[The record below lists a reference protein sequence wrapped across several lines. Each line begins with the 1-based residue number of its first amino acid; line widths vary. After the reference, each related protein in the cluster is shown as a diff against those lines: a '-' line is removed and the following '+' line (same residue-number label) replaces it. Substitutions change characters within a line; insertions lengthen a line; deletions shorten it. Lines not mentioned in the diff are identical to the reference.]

1 VQWNECLLNTLANPN
16 MDIVLRGT
24 VIVKNMI
31 AAGKDVAE
39 KVIETE
45 IPDCL
50 QAHIFKAQC
59 KCHFY

>member
-1 VQWNECLLNTLANPN
+1 MNTLANPN